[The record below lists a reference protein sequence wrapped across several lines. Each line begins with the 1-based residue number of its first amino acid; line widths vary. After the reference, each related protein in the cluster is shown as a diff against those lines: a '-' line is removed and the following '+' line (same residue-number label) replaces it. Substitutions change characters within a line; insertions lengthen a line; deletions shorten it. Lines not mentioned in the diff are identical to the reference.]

1 MSRKRIFE
9 VFEKAAVTDEVSIA
23 YDLAMIIVIVIS
35 LVPLAFWTAKTN
47 SLIPAPRQKER

>member
-23 YDLAMIIVIVIS
+23 YDLAMIVVIVIS